1 MVSMD
6 AHYFV
11 YVILNDQGRAYTGI
25 STDIE
30 RRLAQHNAGTGAKN
44 TRGQGPWVVIH
55 NEGPMSKSEAT
66 KREAAI
72 KKDRPFKAQLK
83 QLNSA

>member
-1 MVSMD
+1 MD

-25 STDIE
+25 STDID
-30 RRLAQHNAGTGAKN
+30 RRVAQHNAGTGAKN

-55 NEGPMSKSEAT
+55 SEGPMSKSEAA
-66 KREAAI
+66 KREATI
-72 KKDRPFKAQLK
+72 KRDRPFKAQLK